1 MPEYG
6 ASKGCPSLLSVA
18 VIKKKN
24 KYFDQN
30 PIGEERVCLAYGSRS
45 QSITEEREN
54 SRQEPGSRNH
64 GRMMLTGLL
73 HQLILSQ
80 LLYTT
85 QGLSV

>member
-6 ASKGCPSLLSVA
+6 ASKGCPILLSVA
-18 VIKKKN
+18 VIKKK
-24 KYFDQN
+24 KHFDQKQ
-30 PIGEERVCLAYGSRS
+30 IEEERVCLAYTSRS

-73 HQLILSQ
+73 HQVRLSQ
-80 LLYTT
+80 FLYTT
-85 QGLSV
+85 QGPSA